1 MSHYYFNAILSS
13 KILTYC
19 TMLNQIEQNKTK
31 MSIVSVNEY
40 VWQQFLDKKW
50 LKNSVRKQFLPKVAE
65 TLVETY
71 SGQDGLNLGLN
82 RCWRKLAN
90 PEEKGSRERRIS
102 WTVLHTQCMCTSA
115 LSS

>member
-19 TMLNQIEQNKTK
+19 TMLNQVEQNKAK

-50 LKNSVRKQFLPKVAE
+50 LKNFVRKQFLPKVAE
-65 TLVETY
+65 TLVETCFC
-71 SGQDGLNLGLN
+71 QDGLN

-90 PEEKGSRERRIS
+90 PVSDRFFTDQMS
-102 WTVLHTQCMCTSA
+102 
-115 LSS
+115 